1 VAATRTR
8 LDPQQRREQLLDLG
22 VDQLAVRRLEE
33 LSIDTLAE
41 VAGISRGLLYH
52 YFSSKRD
59 FHLAVL
65 RRMAD
70 RVIAITAPVDG
81 LPPLEQL
88 VRSLEAFVDFVSSN
102 HEAFVSFVRAAAAGD
117 EEFHQI
123 YEEARA
129 ALTDRIFEHAG
140 AEGLAELG
148 VVDSPAVRLMVRGW
162 SASVEEVVL
171 SWLDDDRGIEKRQL
185 LEMLAASLPATSA
198 VASAVVSAVASA
210 VVSAT
215 R

>member
-1 VAATRTR
+1 MSATRTR
-8 LDPQQRREQLLDLG
+8 LAPAQRREQLLDLG
-22 VDQLAVRRLEE
+22 VDQLSVRRLED

-70 RVIAITAPVDG
+70 RVIAITAPTDG
-81 LPPLEQL
+81 LPALEQL
-88 VRSLEAFVDFVSSN
+88 VRSLEAFVDFVTAN
-102 HEAFVSFVRAAAAGD
+102 HESYVSFVRAAAAGD
-117 EEFHQI
+117 EEFHRI

-129 ALTDRIFEHAG
+129 ALTDRIFVQSGGEVLESFG
-140 AEGLAELG
+140 I
-148 VVDSPAVRLMVRGW
+148 VDSPAVRLMVRGW

-171 SWLDDDRGIEKRQL
+171 AWLDDDRGVTKPEL
-185 LEMLAASLPATSA
+185 LDMLARSLPSMCSIVT
-198 VASAVVSAVASA
+198 
-210 VVSAT
+210 AT

>member
-1 VAATRTR
+1 VSTTRTR
-8 LDPQQRREQLLDLG
+8 LDPERRKEQLLDLG
-22 VDQLAVRRLEE
+22 VEQLGVRRLEE

-70 RVIAITAPVDG
+70 QVIAITAPDDT
-81 LPPLEQL
+81 LPPLDQL
-88 VRSLEAFVDFVSSN
+88 VRSLEAFVDFVVAN
-102 HEAFVSFVRAAAAGD
+102 HEAYVSFVRAAVAGD
-117 EEFHQI
+117 AEFHQI

-129 ALTDRIFEHAG
+129 ALTDRIFVQAG
-140 AEGLAELG
+140 GEVLDSFGI
-148 VVDSPAVRLMVRGW
+148 VDSPAVRLLVRGW
-162 SASVEEVVL
+162 SASVEDVVL
-171 SWLDDDRGIEKRQL
+171 SWLEDDRGIGKQEL
-185 LEMLAASLPATSA
+185 LDMLAASLAAIGSI
-198 VASAVVSAVASA
+198 VSS
-210 VVSAT
+210 T

>member
-1 VAATRTR
+1 MSTRTR
-8 LDPQQRREQLLDLG
+8 LDPRRRKEQLLDLG
-22 VDQLAVRRLEE
+22 VEQLAVRRLDD

-70 RVIAITAPVDG
+70 QVVAITAPGDD
-81 LPPLEQL
+81 LPPLEQM
-88 VRSLEAFVDFVSSN
+88 VRSLEAFVDFVTAN
-102 HEAFVSFVRAAAAGD
+102 HESYVSFVRAAAAGD
-117 EEFHQI
+117 EEFHRI

-129 ALTDRIFEHAG
+129 ALTDRIFDHAG
-140 AEGLAELG
+140 EDVLAELG

-162 SASVEEVVL
+162 SASVEDVVL
-171 SWLDDDRGIEKRQL
+171 SWLVDDRGIDQRQL
-185 LEMLAASLPATSA
+185 LEMLAASLPA
-198 VASAVVSAVASA
+198 VASVVSP
-210 VVSAT
+210 T

>member
-1 VAATRTR
+1 MRTR
-8 LDPQQRREQLLDLG
+8 LDPQRRREQLLDLG
-22 VDQLAVRRLEE
+22 VEQLAVRRLDD

-70 RVIAITAPVDG
+70 QVIAITAPVED

-88 VRSLEAFVDFVSSN
+88 VRSLEAYVDFVSANRESY
-102 HEAFVSFVRAAAAGD
+102 VSFVRAAAAGD
-117 EEFHQI
+117 EEFHRI
-123 YEEARA
+123 YEDART
-129 ALTDRIFEHAG
+129 ALTDRIFVQAG
-140 AEGLAELG
+140 GEVLAQFG
-148 VVDSPAVRLMVRGW
+148 VDDSPAVRLLVRGW
-162 SASVEEVVL
+162 SAAVEDVVL
-171 SWLDDDRGIEKRQL
+171 SWLDDDRGISKDQVL
-185 LEMLAASLPATSA
+185 HMLASSLPATTSA
-198 VASAVVSAVASA
+198 V
-210 VVSAT
+210 

>member
-1 VAATRTR
+1 MGTRTR
-8 LDPQQRREQLLDLG
+8 LDPEQRREQLLDLG
-22 VDQLAVRRLEE
+22 VEQLSVRRLDD

-70 RVIAITAPVDG
+70 QVIAITAPADD

-88 VRSLEAFVDFVSSN
+88 VRSLEAFVDFVSAN
-102 HEAFVSFVRAAAAGD
+102 HESYVSFVRAAVAGD

-123 YEEARA
+123 YETARA
-129 ALTDRIFEHAG
+129 ALTDRIFDHTGEAV
-140 AEGLAELG
+140 LAELG
-148 VVDSPAVRLMVRGW
+148 VVDSPAVRLMARGW
-162 SASVEEVVL
+162 SASVEDVVL
-171 SWLDDDRGIEKRQL
+171 SWLDDDRAIGKRQL
-185 LEMLAASLPATSA
+185 LEMLASSLPAMS
-198 VASAVVSAVASA
+198 SVVSP
-210 VVSAT
+210 T

>member
-1 VAATRTR
+1 MGHMSTRIR
-8 LDPQQRREQLLDLG
+8 LDPRRRREQLLDLG
-22 VDQLAVRRLEE
+22 VEQLAVRRLDD

-65 RRMAD
+65 RRMAEQ
-70 RVIAITAPVDG
+70 VVAITAPTDD
-81 LPPLEQL
+81 LPPLEQM
-88 VRSLEAFVDFVSSN
+88 VRSLEAYVEFVSAN
-102 HEAFVSFVRAAAAGD
+102 HESYVSFVRAAAAGD
-117 EEFHQI
+117 EEFHRI

-129 ALTDRIFEHAG
+129 ALTDRIFDHAG
-140 AEGLAELG
+140 EDVLAEMG

-162 SASVEEVVL
+162 SASVEDVVL
-171 SWLDDDRGIEKRQL
+171 SWLEDDRGISRQEL
-185 LEMLAASLPATSA
+185 LEMLTAALPAVS
-198 VASAVVSAVASA
+198 SVVSP
-210 VVSAT
+210 T

>member
-1 VAATRTR
+1 MSTTRTR
-8 LDPQQRREQLLDLG
+8 LAPEQRREQLLDLG
-22 VDQLAVRRLEE
+22 VDQLSVRRLED

-70 RVIAITAPVDG
+70 RVIAITAPLED
-81 LPPLEQL
+81 LPALDQL
-88 VRSLEAFVDFVSSN
+88 VRSLEAYVDFVSAN
-102 HEAFVSFVRAAAAGD
+102 HESYVSFVRAAAAGD
-117 EEFHQI
+117 EQFHEI

-129 ALTDRIFEHAG
+129 ALTDRIFVQADGEL
-140 AEGLAELG
+140 LAEVG
-148 VVDSPAVRLMVRGW
+148 IVDSPAVRLMVRGW
-162 SASVEEVVL
+162 SASVEDVVL
-171 SWLDDDRGIEKRQL
+171 AWLQDDRAIGKEQL
-185 LEMLAASLPATSA
+185 LQMLAGSLVATGSL
-198 VASAVVSAVASA
+198 VSP
-210 VVSAT
+210 T

>member
-1 VAATRTR
+1 MSTTRTR
-8 LDPQQRREQLLDLG
+8 LAPQQRREQLLDLG
-22 VDQLAVRRLEE
+22 VDQLSVRRLED

-70 RVIAITAPVDG
+70 RVIAITAPLED

-88 VRSLEAFVDFVSSN
+88 VRSLEAFVEFVAAN
-102 HEAFVSFVRAAAAGD
+102 HEAYVSFVRAAAAGD
-117 EEFHQI
+117 EEFHRI

-129 ALTDRIFEHAG
+129 ALTDRIFVQAG
-140 AEGLAELG
+140 GEVLASFNI
-148 VVDSPAVRLMVRGW
+148 VDSPAVRLMVRGW
-162 SASVEEVVL
+162 SAAVEDVVL
-171 SWLDDDRGIEKRQL
+171 AWLEDDRGIGKQEL
-185 LEMLAASLPATSA
+185 LEMLAGSFVATAS
-198 VASAVVSAVASA
+198 VVSP
-210 VVSAT
+210 T

>member
-1 VAATRTR
+1 MRATRTR

-22 VDQLAVRRLEE
+22 VDQLSVRRLED

-65 RRMAD
+65 SRMAD
-70 RVIAITAPVDG
+70 RVVAITAPVED

-88 VRSLEAFVDFVSSN
+88 ERSLAAYVDFVSVN
-102 HEAFVSFVRAAAAGD
+102 HESYVSFVRAAAAGD
-117 EEFHQI
+117 EEFHRI
-123 YEEARA
+123 YEQARA
-129 ALTDRIFEHAG
+129 ALTDRIFVQADGEVLASL
-140 AEGLAELG
+140 GLD
-148 VVDSPAVRLMVRGW
+148 DSPAVRLMVRGW
-162 SASVEEVVL
+162 SAAVEDVVL
-171 SWLDDDRGIEKRQL
+171 SWLEDDRGIEEQQL
-185 LEMLAASLPATSA
+185 LQMLAASL
-198 VASAVVSAVASA
+198 VANASVVSP
-210 VVSAT
+210 T